1 MEKFAEWFYDNMNP
15 WSSEDHLTLAA
26 VTAVVLIFVSTA
38 AILVLA
44 YAGHHR
50 QKSSERI
57 YFAVAYGCAPLL
69 SLAMS
74 LLFKWY
80 VSAAILTL
88 IFAAVFLTHKE
99 DKEGFATKKN
109 FAFFCLA
116 NVILPNLLMIVLSL
130 SGLPYKLL

>member
-1 MEKFAEWFYDNMNP
+1 MENFAEWFYNNANP
-15 WSSEDHLTLAA
+15 WSTEEHLILAA
-26 VTAVVLIFVSTA
+26 VTAFVLIFASTV
-38 AILVLA
+38 AILILA
-44 YAGHHR
+44 YVGNQH
-50 QKSSERI
+50 QKSYGKI
-57 YFAVAYGCAPLL
+57 YIAVAYCCTPLI

-88 IFAAVFLTHKE
+88 IFAAVFLTH
-99 DKEGFATKKN
+99 KEGFATKKN